1 MEAEKGGVK
10 QRHAVEGVLGSTA
23 LAAGS
28 EKMMWGISVEGWVN
42 ELLGFVHLGLGR
54 VLVGLL
60 EGLLKGLVDIPISK
74 RIRALLKTLNGSEGL
89 GVRPSFMTFSAG
101 LANGFHKIGFGFPLK
116 PNRVTQPS
124 RRVWPLFVSRL
135 LRGWHLRFIWE
146 CPMLCHLWD
155 CSRGCMVDGL

>member
-1 MEAEKGGVK
+1 VEAEKGGVK
-10 QRHAVEGVLGSTA
+10 QRHAVEGVLESTA

-28 EKMMWGISVEGWVN
+28 EKMMWGISVKGWVN

-74 RIRALLKTLNGSEGL
+74 QIRALLKTLNGFEGL

-124 RRVWPLFVSRL
+124 RRVWPPVCKSSSSWLAFEVHLGVSDVVPFMGL
-135 LRGWHLRFIWE
+135 LQ
-146 CPMLCHLWD
+146 
-155 CSRGCMVDGL
+155 GLHG